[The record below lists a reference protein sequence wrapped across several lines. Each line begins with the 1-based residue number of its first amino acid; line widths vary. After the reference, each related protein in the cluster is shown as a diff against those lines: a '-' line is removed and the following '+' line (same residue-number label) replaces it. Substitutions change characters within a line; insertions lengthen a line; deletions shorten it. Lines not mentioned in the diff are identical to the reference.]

1 MKFDIFKLIPQFAK
15 RSVKTVK
22 REAPTIFVVLGITGG
37 AVAAVIA
44 CDKSRKLDSLLDAH
58 KERVNDICAKTQD
71 NPSEQKKALCKEY
84 AKTGGELT
92 ILYMPAIGLGA
103 LSIGSILWGHNLLRK
118 RTIALAAA
126 YTTLDQSFADYRER
140 VIERYGEDVDTEL
153 KLNAHYEEMPILD
166 EDGNATERT
175 EKRLVLDGEPTGYM
189 RIFSPQ
195 YSDAAEGNIEYD
207 LFFLRSQER
216 AWNNVLRARLS
227 KNVYFSE
234 VLLQLGF
241 KNAETGLATGWIY
254 DKSKDG
260 VGDNYIDFGI
270 QVAWRKNPDEPSGY
284 ERVILLN
291 FNVDGAITKR
301 LKTMGLIDE

>member
-1 MKFDIFKLIPQFAK
+1 MKLDIFKSLPHWAK
-15 RSVKTVK
+15 RSVKVVK
-22 REAPTIFVVLGITGG
+22 REASTIFVVLGITGG
-37 AVAAVIA
+37 VAAAVIA

-58 KERVNDICAKTQD
+58 KQRISDICAKTQD
-71 NPSEQKKALCKEY
+71 DSSEQRKALCKEY

-140 VIERYGEDVDTEL
+140 VIDRYGEDVDTEL

-166 EDGNATERT
+166 EEGNATECT

-189 RIFSPQ
+189 RIFSPE

-216 AWNNVLRARLS
+216 TWNNILRARCS
-227 KNVYFSE
+227 KHVYFSE

-241 KNAETGLATGWIY
+241 KNAKTGLATGWIY
-254 DKSKDG
+254 DKSKEG
-260 VGDNYIDFGI
+260 IGDNYIDFGI
-270 QVAWRKNPDEPSGY
+270 QVAWRKNPNAPSGY

-291 FNVDGAITKR
+291 FNVDGAITDK
-301 LKTMGLIDE
+301 LKSMGLIDE